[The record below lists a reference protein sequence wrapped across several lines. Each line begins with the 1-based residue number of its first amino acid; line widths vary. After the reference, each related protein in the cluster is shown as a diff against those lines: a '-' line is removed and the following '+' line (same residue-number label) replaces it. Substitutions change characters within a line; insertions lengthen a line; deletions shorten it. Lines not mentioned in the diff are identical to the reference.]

1 MISKR
6 ISYRPLWQIM
16 VDRQLP
22 KSYLCFN
29 DTGVHITTKSLS
41 RLSKDEGVSIAVLLR
56 VCCILGCDICD
67 ICETITYDVED
78 SEIIYETEGYWKE
91 IKLSSGNR

>member
-1 MISKR
+1 MVYKR
-6 ISYRPLWQIM
+6 ISYRPLWQMM

-29 DTGVHITTKSLS
+29 DTGIHITTKSLS
-41 RLSKDEGVSIAVLLR
+41 RLGKDEGVSIAVLLR
-56 VCCILGCDICD
+56 VCCILGCDLCD

-78 SEIIYETEGYWKE
+78 SEIEYETEGY
-91 IKLSSGNR
+91 